1 MAIQV
6 SLRNK
11 EREYTTILD
20 SSILE
25 GYNDSLERINPRL
38 RKYLTGYGESNN
50 QLTGSS
56 PLMNVYLLNS
66 GLISEDARLVTR
78 EDLEKVLSIE
88 NEFLGKNYV
97 DFGLAL
103 RIENDS
109 YKLNGL
115 LIKVLLED
123 LRKRGIKLGKGKL
136 ISLNLLKLK
145 EDEDSTYGCVFEL
158 NDKAS
163 KDSIKDLEEYRWDYS
178 RNEGLTRAYL
188 DGDRRWNSYDPRLD
202 GFNSVGRVVVVSGE
216 ATAQKFLDNYI
227 SRFKK
232 ENDREIKKIE
242 EEYSKRID
250 LLKVE

>member
-158 NDKAS
+158 NDKAF

-178 RNEGLTRAYL
+178 RNEGLARACL
-188 DGDRRWNSYDPRLD
+188 DGDRSWNSYDPRLD

>member
-145 EDEDSTYGCVFEL
+145 EDEDYIYGCVFEL
-158 NDKAS
+158 NDKDF

-202 GFNSVGRVVVVSGE
+202 GSNSVGRVVVVSGE

-227 SRFKK
+227 SRLKK